1 MKKNLLIAALVLP
14 LLTVSAQW
22 TQTGGTVSVQPNT
35 LHYMSGTYEVKGGG
49 QAINKG
55 NVNVQGQFTI
65 DETNPNTE
73 FRNVWNNS
81 KISYGQLIINE
92 NSLATGTVIAEYKNT
107 PHTQFFK
114 QSFAVPF
121 DGISALEL
129 ATQAGLQNPQWITHP
144 RNFTYMS
151 SRWENAINMWENSQF
166 ASANMKADDII
177 GMNNNTSSSSSEP
190 FLPTSSYRINQ
201 RLEGLDTRLSEYQGK
216 PANMAHSLD
225 VTPFAIDPSSTNY
238 TRNIY
243 GEMLGTY
250 LKDPF
255 VNINYTSWTTPGIVN
270 IPTDFGNNLF
280 SFGNPYTSNLDLR
293 PSLTGGPVT
302 GVIQY
307 MGADFIVDQGSN
319 ILVADAPFKATWD
332 NGAWIGDLEALE
344 VRPFHTFSIKTD
356 GTINSIPLG
365 NANKTFD
372 LDYNAPAFVDRTTT
386 NQLFQVKMQLF
397 KNDLALSRAYIVA
410 SNSFE
415 AAAQAGN
422 EAYVLDAN
430 PNTNIIY
437 TLQENEDGTV
447 SQELINSRVYING
460 INKDSYVA
468 KPIMLVHQVANPGQF
483 TLKGILSN
491 DLINSSNQ
499 FFFEDAEEGFIQNI
513 TEDFEYTFTANETTT
528 DRFRIYWNGTPE
540 VLNVSDVTAV
550 AKTLVYKNVD
560 DTFKVRFAENWNKA
574 DIFVYNVMGQLV
586 HSAKSVDASIDYTL
600 PLKGHTSAYIVKA
613 VSDKGEVATQKIIK
627 K

>member
-1 MKKNLLIAALVLP
+1 MK
-14 LLTVSAQW
+14 
-22 TQTGGTVSVQPNT
+22 PNT
-35 LHYMSGTYEVKGGG
+35 LKYVSGNHEVVGGTES
-49 QAINKG
+49 NEG
-55 NVNVQGQFTI
+55 NVNVRGNFTVNQNATFKNEWI
-65 DETNPNTE
+65 DKTN
-73 FRNVWNNS
+73 
-81 KISYGQLIINE
+81 YGQLIISD
-92 NSLATGTVIAEYKNT
+92 NSLATGSVIAAFKNT
-107 PHTQFFK
+107 AHTQFFK
-114 QSFAVPF
+114 QSIAVPF
-121 DGISALEL
+121 DGISAAEL
-129 ATQAGLQNPQWITHP
+129 ATQAGLVNPVWITHP
-144 RNFTYMS
+144 RNYIYMS
-151 SRWENAINMWENSQF
+151 SRWENAINMWENRKY

-177 GMNNNTSSSSSEP
+177 GMANNSSTSSNEP

-201 RLEGLDTRLSEYQGK
+201 RLDSLGIRLSEYQGK

-225 VTPFAIDPSSTNY
+225 VTSFTIDPNSTNY

-250 LKDPF
+250 LKDSF
-255 VNINYTSWTTPGIVN
+255 VSIDYTSWTTPGIVN
-270 IPTDFGNNLF
+270 KPTDFGDNLF

-293 PSLTGGPVT
+293 PSLIGGKVN

-307 MGADFIVDQGSN
+307 MGADFVVDQGSN
-319 ILVADAPFKATWD
+319 ILVADAPYKAIWV
-332 NGAWIGDLEALE
+332 NGAWSGDLEALE
-344 VRPFHTFSIKTD
+344 VRPFHTFSIKTNGIID
-356 GTINSIPLG
+356 SIHLG
-365 NANKTFD
+365 NANKSFD
-372 LDYNAPAFVDRTTT
+372 LQTIAPAFVDRTVS
-386 NQLFQVKMQLF
+386 NELFQLKLQLF
-397 KNDLALSRAYIVA
+397 KNDLALSRAYVVA

-430 PNTNIIY
+430 PATNIIY

-468 KPIMLVHQVANPGQF
+468 KPVMLVHQVANPGQF

-499 FFFEDAEEGFIQNI
+499 FFFEDVEEGFIQNI

-540 VLNVSDVTAV
+540 VLNVSDVTSV

-560 DTFKVRFAENWNKA
+560 NTFKVRFAEHWNKA
-574 DIFVYNVMGQLV
+574 DIFVYNLMGQLV
-586 HSAKSVDASIDYTL
+586 HSAKSVDASIDYPL

-613 VSDKGEVATQKIIK
+613 VSNKGEVATQKIIK